1 MLELQDAALTLIQPT
16 FMINLISPQP
26 WRRSIYIV
34 TAIAMLIALV
44 GIAWLPIEAHE
55 AFVLLA
61 AQHMLDTG
69 DWVIPYFNGEPHL
82 TKPPLNYWLTMLVS
96 WLSNGGHVEAWHGR
110 VPSALAGIGMV
121 VTTAYAGR
129 KLFDEGIG
137 LLGAVILA
145 SCSGYFYYTHSARPE
160 VLYALL
166 CNLAILAYLHIRDD
180 AALPRQKVMFTYG
193 IWLAFALA
201 TLTKGPHIPG
211 ILLIAFVIDKRWQG
225 SSLKQAILALRP
237 VSGLLLTTII
247 VLPWW
252 WMLHHRL
259 GGAGLH
265 GTQLSGSL
273 LTLNV
278 VKLLSPYYLYRPLQ
292 LLLPWIL
299 LLPTLPF
306 LFKNKSYR
314 GQIKLLI
321 LLIVLPALVLS
332 FGPQKRWY
340 YMMPALLPMSIM
352 LAAAIM
358 TYLRSRP
365 VSSLMPK
372 VVPAFAM
379 LTTLLFVSAACSK
392 WPWGV
397 ERFSQAELA
406 QQIDKNFTGH
416 SHVVTW
422 DVTPEIYAFYSG
434 KVIGRVESVEDIRTL
449 VNSEKSNGLLLLMQ
463 TKYLAQLPADLSAQ
477 PLGHTSGGDGD
488 NVPTTL
494 VSIRAST
501 QP

>member
-1 MLELQDAALTLIQPT
+1 M
-16 FMINLISPQP
+16 MNLITSMS
-26 WRRSIYIV
+26 WRKSLCVIIV
-34 TAIAMLIALV
+34 AAFAVAVT

-69 DWVIPYFNGEPHL
+69 NWVIPYFNGEPHL
-82 TKPPLNYWLTMLVS
+82 TKPPLNYWLTMLAS
-96 WLSNGGHVEAWHGR
+96 WLGNDGHVEAWHGR
-110 VPSALAGIGMV
+110 LPSALAGVGMV
-121 VTTAYAGR
+121 VATAYAGR

-137 LLGAVILA
+137 LLAAIILA

-160 VLYALL
+160 VLYALC
-166 CNLAILAYLHIRDD
+166 CNLAILAYLYIRDD
-180 AALPRQKVMFTYG
+180 NAASRQRTMCVYG

-211 ILLIAFVIDKRWQG
+211 ILLVAFVIDKRWQG
-225 SSLKQAILALRP
+225 NSLKQAILALRP
-237 VSGLLLTTII
+237 ISGLLLTAAIT
-247 VLPWW
+247 LPWW
-252 WMLHHRL
+252 WMLNHRL
-259 GGAGLH
+259 GAGGLH

-273 LTLNV
+273 LTINP

-299 LLPTLPF
+299 FLPALALLF
-306 LFKNKSYR
+306 RNKAYT

-340 YMMPALLPMSIM
+340 YMMPTLLPMSIM

-358 TYLRSRP
+358 TYLRGRP
-365 VSSLMPK
+365 VHSLMLRVIPG
-372 VVPAFAM
+372 FAL
-379 LTTLLFVSAACSK
+379 LTALLFVYAACSK

-406 QQIDKNFTGH
+406 LQIDKNFT
-416 SHVVTW
+416 SQSRVVTW

-434 KVIGRVESVEDIRTL
+434 KTIGRVESIEDIRTL
-449 VNSEKSNGLLLLMQ
+449 LNSGKSEGLLLLMQ
-463 TKYLAQLPADLSAQ
+463 TKNLTQLPADFSVK

-494 VSIRAST
+494 VSIRAT
-501 QP
+501 IQP